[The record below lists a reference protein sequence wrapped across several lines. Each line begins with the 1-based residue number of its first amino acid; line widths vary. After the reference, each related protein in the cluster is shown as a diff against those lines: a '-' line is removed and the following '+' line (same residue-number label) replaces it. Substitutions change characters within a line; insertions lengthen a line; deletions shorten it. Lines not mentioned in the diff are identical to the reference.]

1 MKWVISHWKVAV
13 FADAGRGARVA
24 KRLRCT
30 GLDHSRAPVL
40 QKRADQPPANTMSD
54 REGPARGSQIRI
66 HQASTIAVKHVI
78 WKSIVRDHVIELASR
93 LVVPA
98 APTRRCVDADNCTLI
113 DAREKTLRIVPI
125 DPEQLEIVAY
135 AISRRSSHCHRRK
148 RQPLP
153 STASAPA

>member
-1 MKWVISHWKVAV
+1 MSDKPLESRCFCGRWAWSACRETAQMYRTRSQSRTCVAE
-13 FADAGRGARVA
+13 ARRPAV
-24 KRLRCT
+24 
-30 GLDHSRAPVL
+30 
-40 QKRADQPPANTMSD
+40 ANTMSD

-153 STASAPA
+153 SMASATA